1 MLRNNL
7 IIAWRNLMR
16 HRLHTVINLAGLSLG
31 MAFCLL
37 AWRFASQEWSFDRF
51 HSKGDRVYRVYVE
64 FMVPEEGLVR
74 YADVINFAFAP
85 ELEALSPQVERTV
98 RLSAARGN
106 DIDDRVVRT
115 TFAGN
120 SADEEFLLVDP
131 AFFEVFDFPL
141 LLGDEVTA
149 LAERNSVVLSYE
161 MAQRLFGDVNPLG
174 QSLRLAS
181 LATRDVEDFT
191 ITGVAAPVPRT
202 SSIQFNM
209 LLPFDNTELLYH
221 DSPDAWEGTCNAY
234 VLLASG
240 AEPADVAPAF
250 VQLTR
255 DMAQRDGWE
264 IPEGSPEDF
273 SLFRLQPL
281 TDLRS
286 DTSLM
291 SFKDGHGV
299 VEPRDPFISYV
310 LVSMALAVLL
320 MGCINFV
327 NLAIGRASL
336 RAAEVG
342 VRKAAGAGRGQLM
355 RQFIGEA
362 VVLSVVGLGA
372 GCALAALLL
381 PAFNAT
387 FSQELSLG
395 LSEPGMLGALEALLL
410 LVSLG
415 AGWYPA
421 LVLSRLDPLSAIRRN
436 VSMAG
441 IARFSR
447 VLVGVQLAIS
457 VGLIT
462 CTLIMYHQLEH
473 VMARDMG
480 IDQERV
486 IAVHANAL
494 YDLKPD
500 HPFLVEA
507 FLRHSRVASVTMVD
521 EDFLRGTHWRD
532 NRAKTESGRETK
544 VRPYTVDH
552 NFVETMNLE
561 LIGGRDFSLAQGDK
575 DNLALIS
582 ESAAARLGLADPI
595 GETIEVGRMSRSRGF
610 RPVNG
615 ARGGGARIIGIVKDF
630 TFESGYED
638 APPGLLLLN
647 PHLGRRYY
655 KGNLTFMYQVD
666 LMFVRVK
673 PGDMQEVVQYM
684 QETWS
689 SIVDHADFHFSFL
702 QQDLEAAYRDELR
715 WRRLITW
722 AALGAVFISVLGA
735 FALTALAAGRRTK
748 EIGIRKALGAS
759 VFGIT
764 ALMTREFACL
774 ALIGA
779 LVAWPLSWW
788 WMRDWLNGFAFR
800 IDLAAWHFAAGA
812 AITLVAVLISSGHQA
827 YKAAK
832 ADPIEALRYE

>member
-1 MLRNNL
+1 MLHNNL

-16 HRLHTVINLAGLSLG
+16 HRLHTVINLAGLGLG

-51 HSKGDRVYRVYVE
+51 HSKADRIYRVYYE
-64 FMVPEEGLVR
+64 SMASEQGGQVR
-74 YADVINFAFAP
+74 YADVIDLAFAP
-85 ELEALSPQVERTV
+85 ELEALSPHIERTI
-98 RLSAARGN
+98 RLKATRHN
-106 DIDDRVVRT
+106 KRYVHT
-115 TFAGN
+115 TFEG
-120 SADEEFLLVDP
+120 SSRDEEFLLADP
-131 AFFEVFDFPL
+131 EFFEVFDFPL
-141 LLGDEVTA
+141 LRGDAATA

-161 MAQRLFGDVNPLG
+161 MAQRLFGDADPLG
-174 QSLRLAS
+174 QRLTITSMRGRNKA
-181 LATRDVEDFT
+181 EDFT

-209 LLPFDNTELLYH
+209 LLPFDNTEFLMRK
-221 DSPDAWEGTCNAY
+221 SPDEWDSSCDAF
-234 VLLASG
+234 VLLTPEAD
-240 AEPADVAPAF
+240 PADVAPA
-250 VQLTR
+250 L
-255 DMAQRDGWE
+255 AQITQIWLQHRESE
-264 IPEGSPEDF
+264 IPEALAEGASAF
-273 SLFRLQPL
+273 HLQPL
-281 TDLRS
+281 IDMHS
-286 DTSLM
+286 DTGLLPVY
-291 SFKDGHGV
+291 GHGV
-299 VEPRDPFISYV
+299 IKPSDPYISYV

-342 VRKAAGAGRGQLM
+342 VRKAVGAGRGQLM
-355 RQFIGEA
+355 RQFLGEA

-395 LSEPGMLGALEALLL
+395 LSEPSMLGALAALLL

-421 LVLSRLDPLSAIRRN
+421 LLLSRLDALSAIRRS

-447 VLVGVQLAIS
+447 VLVSVQLAIS

-473 VMARDMG
+473 LMARDLG
-480 IDQERV
+480 IDQERI
-486 IAVHANAL
+486 IAVDTEAVD
-494 YDLKPD
+494 DLKPY
-500 HPFLVEA
+500 HPRLVEA
-507 FLRHSRVASVTMVD
+507 FLRHSRIASVTTLKD
-521 EDFLRGTHWRD
+521 NFLSKPYMFELD
-532 NRAKTESGRETK
+532 YRAGTESGRETK
-544 VRPYTVDH
+544 VRPYVVDH
-552 NFVETMNLE
+552 NFVKTMNLE
-561 LIGGRDFSLAQGDK
+561 LVSGRDFSLAQGDK
-575 DNLALIS
+575 KNLALIS
-582 ESAAARLGLADPI
+582 ESAAARLGLADPV
-595 GETIEVGRMSRSRGF
+595 GEMIKLGYMSRSEMVWRRKGDED
-610 RPVNG
+610 RVVG
-615 ARGGGARIIGIVKDF
+615 VVKDF

-638 APPGLLLLN
+638 ATPGLLLLN
-647 PHLGRRYY
+647 SHLGQNYY
-655 KGNLTFMYQVD
+655 KGNLFFEYEAD
-666 LMFVRVK
+666 LMLVRVK

-689 SIVDHADFHFSFL
+689 GIVDYADFNFSFL
-702 QQDLEAAYRDELR
+702 QQDLEAAYRDELH
-715 WRRLITW
+715 WRQLITW
-722 AALGAVFISVLGA
+722 AAVGAVFISVLGA

-759 VFGIT
+759 VFGLT
-764 ALMTREFACL
+764 TLMTREFACL
-774 ALIGA
+774 ALIGS

-812 AITLVAVLISSGHQA
+812 AIALVAVLISSGHQA

-832 ADPIEALRYE
+832 ADPVEALRYE

>member
-7 IIAWRNLMR
+7 IIAWRTLMR

-51 HSKGDRVYRVYVE
+51 HSKADRIYRVYIE
-64 FMVPEEGLVR
+64 TRVPEEGLVR
-74 YADVINFAFAP
+74 IADAIDFAFAP
-85 ELEALSPQVERTV
+85 ELEALSPHVERTV
-98 RLSAARGN
+98 RLSAAKGGDR
-106 DIDDRVVRT
+106 DDRVVRT
-115 TFAGN
+115 TVEDSLAY
-120 SADEEFLLVDP
+120 EEFLLVDP

-141 LLGDEVTA
+141 LLGDATTA
-149 LAERNSVVLSYE
+149 LAERNSVVLGYD
-161 MAQRLFGDVNPLG
+161 MAQRLFGDANPLG
-174 QSLRLAS
+174 ERLTIAAMHGS
-181 LATRDVEDFT
+181 DVKDFT
-191 ITGVAAPVPRT
+191 ITGVAAPVPHT

-209 LLPFDNTELLYH
+209 LLPFENTEFLFR
-221 DSPDAWEGTCNAY
+221 DSPDAWEGSCNAY
-234 VLLASG
+234 ILLAFG
-240 AEPADVAPAF
+240 TDPADVTPAF

-255 DMAQRDGWE
+255 DMAQKGRWE

-273 SLFRLQPL
+273 SWFRLQPL
-281 TDLRS
+281 IDLHS
-286 DTSLM
+286 DTGLM
-291 SFKDGHGV
+291 KWRRHGV
-299 VEPRDPFISYV
+299 VEPRDPFVSYV

-372 GCALAALLL
+372 GYALAALLL

-395 LSEPGMLGALEALLL
+395 LSEPSMLGALVVLLL

-421 LVLSRLDPLSAIRRN
+421 LVLSRLVPLSAIRRS
-436 VSMAG
+436 VSMTG
-441 IARFSR
+441 VARLSR
-447 VLVGVQLAIS
+447 VLISVQLAIS

-462 CTLIMYHQLEH
+462 CTMVMYHQLEH
-473 VMARDMG
+473 LMTQHGFESDRIV
-480 IDQERV
+480 
-486 IAVHANAL
+486 AVNTDPL
-494 YDLKPD
+494 IYIQGSPQ
-500 HPFLVEA
+500 HPALVEA
-507 FLRHSRVASVTMVD
+507 FLRHHRIASVTLVE
-521 EDFLRGTHWRD
+521 EDLRD
-532 NRAKTESGRETK
+532 SYRADYRAVTKGGRETK
-544 VRPYTVDH
+544 IRLYTVDH

-561 LIGGRDFSLAQGDK
+561 LISGRDFSLAQGDK
-575 DNLALIS
+575 ENLALIS
-582 ESAAARLGLADPI
+582 ESAAVRLGLAEPI

-610 RPVNG
+610 RP
-615 ARGGGARIIGIVKDF
+615 RGGGVRIIGVVKDF
-630 TFESGYED
+630 TLESGYED
-638 APPGLLLLN
+638 ISPGLLLLN
-647 PHLGRRYY
+647 PHLGPRFYAA
-655 KGNLTFMYQVD
+655 D

-673 PGDMQEVVQYM
+673 PGDMKEVVQYM
-684 QETWS
+684 QESWS
-689 SIVDHADFHFSFL
+689 SIVDHSQGYADFEFSFL

-722 AALGAVFISVLGA
+722 AAVGAVFISALGA

-759 VFGIT
+759 VFGLT
-764 ALMTREFACL
+764 TLMTREFACL
-774 ALIGA
+774 VLIGSV
-779 LVAWPLSWW
+779 VAWPLSWW
-788 WMRDWLNGFAFR
+788 WMRDWLNGFALR
-800 IDLAAWHFAAGA
+800 IDLSAWHFAAGA
-812 AITLVAVLISSGHQA
+812 AIALVAVLISSGHQA

-832 ADPIEALRYE
+832 ADPVEALRYE

>member
-16 HRLHTVINLAGLSLG
+16 HRLHTVINLAGLGLG

-51 HSKGDRVYRVYVE
+51 HSKADRIYRVYVE
-64 FMVPEEGLVR
+64 AMNPEEGLVR
-74 YADVINFAFAP
+74 DADAIEFAFAP
-85 ELEALSPQVERTV
+85 ELETLSPHVERTA
-98 RLSAARGN
+98 RLNGGRLEKEY
-106 DIDDRVVRT
+106 RVVRT
-115 TFAGN
+115 TFAG
-120 SADEEFLLVDP
+120 SSSDEEFLLVDP
-131 AFFEVFDFPL
+131 AFFKVFDFPL
-141 LLGDEVTA
+141 LRGDASTA

-161 MAQRLFGDVNPLG
+161 MAQRLFGDADPLG
-174 QSLRLAS
+174 QSLTIGSRN
-181 LATRDVEDFT
+181 RIEDFT

-202 SSIQFNM
+202 SSIQFNI
-209 LLPFDNTELLYH
+209 LLPFDNTEFLMRKP
-221 DSPDAWEGTCNAY
+221 PDGWEGSCNTF
-234 VLLASG
+234 VLLKPSAN
-240 AEPADVAPAF
+240 PADLAPAF
-250 VQLTR
+250 LQLTQIMLQHWGDR
-255 DMAQRDGWE
+255 A
-264 IPEGSPEDF
+264 PEDLPGDF
-273 SLFRLQPL
+273 SPFRLQPL

-286 DTSLM
+286 DTGLTQWI
-291 SFKDGHGV
+291 GHGV
-299 VEPRDPFISYV
+299 MEPRDPYVSYV
-310 LVSMALAVLL
+310 LVSISLAVLL

-362 VVLSVVGLGA
+362 VVLSAVGLGA

-395 LSEPGMLGALEALLL
+395 LSEPSMLGALGALLL

-421 LVLSRLDPLSAIRRN
+421 LVLSRLDPLSAIQRN
-436 VSMAG
+436 VSMTG

-457 VGLIT
+457 VGLIS
-462 CTLIMYHQLEH
+462 CTLIMYHQLEY
-473 VMARDMG
+473 VMARDLG
-480 IDQERV
+480 LDEERV
-486 IAVHANAL
+486 IAVHSDAANNRDQARL
-494 YDLKPD
+494 VE
-500 HPFLVEA
+500 PFLQHHRIA
-507 FLRHSRVASVTMVD
+507 AVTLSD
-521 EDFLRGTHWRD
+521 SDFLQNPYWSD
-532 NRAKTESGRETK
+532 YRAVTEDGRETAI
-544 VRPYTVDH
+544 RRYEIDH
-552 NFVETMNLE
+552 NFVQTMGLE
-561 LIGGRDFSLAQGDK
+561 LIRGRDFSQAEGDK
-575 DNLALIS
+575 EDVVVIA
-582 ESAAARLGLADPI
+582 ESAASRLGFTDPI
-595 GETIEVGRMSRSRGF
+595 GETIEIVRVSGSGQRRSRGPF
-610 RPVNG
+610 
-615 ARGGGARIIGIVKDF
+615 RIIGVVKDF
-630 TFESGYED
+630 TFESGYEER
-638 APPGLLLLN
+638 PPGLLTLELSL
-647 PHLGRRYY
+647 PGE
-655 KGNLTFMYQVD
+655 GE

-673 PGDMQEVVQYM
+673 PGDMQEVIQYM
-684 QETWS
+684 EETWS
-689 SIVDHADFHFSFL
+689 SIVNYADFNFSFL

-722 AALGAVFISVLGA
+722 AAVGAVFISALGA

-759 VFGIT
+759 VFGLT
-764 ALMTREFACL
+764 TLMTREFACL
-774 ALIGA
+774 ALIGS

-812 AITLVAVLISSGHQA
+812 AIALVAVLISSGHQA

-832 ADPIEALRYE
+832 ADPVEALRYE

>member
-16 HRLHTVINLAGLSLG
+16 HRLHTAINLAGLGLG

-51 HSKGDRVYRVYVE
+51 HSKADRIYRVYVE
-64 FMVPEEGLVR
+64 AMGSEEGLVR
-74 YADVINFAFAP
+74 IADAIDFAFAP

-98 RLSAARGN
+98 RLSAGDGN
-106 DIDDRVVRT
+106 ERKRRVVRT
-115 TFAGN
+115 TSEGR
-120 SADEEFLLVDP
+120 SSDEEFLLVDP
-131 AFFEVFDFPL
+131 VVFEVFDFPL
-141 LLGDEVTA
+141 LLGDAATA

-161 MAQRLFGDVNPLG
+161 MAQRLFGDAGPLG
-174 QSLRLAS
+174 QSLTIAS
-181 LATRDVEDFT
+181 TRSRSGTEDFT
-191 ITGVAAPVPRT
+191 ITGVAAPVPHT

-209 LLPFDNTELLYH
+209 LLPFENTEFLFHKLPNEW
-221 DSPDAWEGTCNAY
+221 DGSCNAY
-234 VLLASG
+234 VLLASD
-240 AEPADVAPAF
+240 ADPADVAPAF
-250 VQLTR
+250 VQITR
-255 DMAQRDGWE
+255 DMAQRDGEE
-264 IPEGSPEDF
+264 IPEDLPEDF
-273 SLFRLQPL
+273 SWFRLQPL
-281 TDLRS
+281 TDLHS
-286 DTSLM
+286 DTGLM
-291 SFKDGHGV
+291 KWIGHGV

-310 LVSMALAVLL
+310 LVSIALTILL

-362 VVLSVVGLGA
+362 VVVSVVGVGA

-395 LSEPGMLGALEALLL
+395 LSEPSMLGALGVLLL

-421 LVLSRLDPLSAIRRN
+421 LVLSRLTPLNAIRRN
-436 VSMAG
+436 VSITG
-441 IARFSR
+441 VTRLSR

-457 VGLIT
+457 VGLISS
-462 CTLIMYHQLEH
+462 TLVMYHQLEH
-473 VMARDMG
+473 LMTRHT
-480 IDQERV
+480 DQERV
-486 IAVHANAL
+486 I
-494 YDLKPD
+494 
-500 HPFLVEA
+500 LVDTDSIGPMNRLNSLVNA
-507 FLRHSRVASVTMVD
+507 FLQHSRLASISLMD
-521 EDFLRGTHWRD
+521 EDYEDFLDFGRFSGRFW
-532 NRAKTESGRETK
+532 AVTESGREANIL
-544 VRPYTVDH
+544 PYEVDH
-552 NFVETMNLE
+552 NFVETLNLE
-561 LIGGRDFSLAQGDK
+561 LIHGRDFSLDQGDK
-575 DNLALIS
+575 DNLVVIS
-582 ESAAARLGLADPI
+582 ESAAARLGFADPI
-595 GETIEVGRMSRSRGF
+595 GETIDIVHTMSREGRK
-610 RPVNG
+610 PI
-615 ARGGGARIIGIVKDF
+615 GGRIGTGARIIGVVKDF

-638 APPGLLLLN
+638 FPPGLLLLF
-647 PHLGRRYY
+647 PDFG
-655 KGNLTFMYQVD
+655 VPD

-673 PGDMQEVVQYM
+673 SGDMQEVVQYM

-689 SIVDHADFHFSFL
+689 SIISDEDFHFSFL
-702 QQDLEAAYRDELR
+702 QQDMEAAYRDELR

-722 AALGAVFISVLGA
+722 AAVGAVLISVLGA

-759 VFGIT
+759 VFGLT
-764 ALMTREFACL
+764 TLMTREFACL
-774 ALIGA
+774 ALIGS

-800 IDLAAWHFAAGA
+800 IDLSAWHFATGA

-832 ADPIEALRYE
+832 ADPVEALRYE

>member
-1 MLRNNL
+1 
-7 IIAWRNLMR
+7 
-16 HRLHTVINLAGLSLG
+16 

-51 HSKGDRVYRVYVE
+51 HSKADRIYRVYFE
-64 FMVPEEGLVR
+64 AMNPEGGLVR
-74 YADVINFAFAP
+74 YADVIDFAFAP
-85 ELEALSPQVERTV
+85 ELEALSPHVESTV

-115 TFAGN
+115 TFEGN
-120 SADEEFLLVDP
+120 SADEKFLLVDP

-141 LLGDEVTA
+141 LLGDEATA

-161 MAQRLFGDVNPLG
+161 MAQRLFGDADPLG
-174 QSLRLAS
+174 QNLRLAS
-181 LATRDVEDFT
+181 LATSDVEDFT

-234 VLLASG
+234 VLLAPD
-240 AEPADVAPAF
+240 ADPADVAPAF

-255 DMAQRDGWE
+255 DKAQREGWE
-264 IPEGSPEDF
+264 LPEGSPEDF

-291 SFKDGHGV
+291 SFKDGHGA

-395 LSEPGMLGALEALLL
+395 LSVGALGALLL

-421 LVLSRLDPLSAIRRN
+421 FVLSRLDPLSAIRRN

-447 VLVGVQLAIS
+447 VLVVVQLAIS

-462 CTLIMYHQLEH
+462 CTLVMYHQLEH

-486 IAVHANAL
+486 IAVHTKAL
-494 YDLKPD
+494 YDLKPH

-521 EDFLRGTHWRD
+521 KDFLEDTSWSD
-532 NRAKTESGRETK
+532 YQAKTESGRETK

-552 NFVETMNLE
+552 NFVETMKLE
-561 LIGGRDFSLAQGDK
+561 LIGGRDFSLTQGDK
-575 DNLALIS
+575 DNRALIS
-582 ESAAARLGLADPI
+582 ESAAARLGLVDPI

-638 APPGLLLLN
+638 TPPGLLLLN
-647 PHLGRRYY
+647 PYLGPRYSQ
-655 KGNLTFMYQVD
+655 GNLIFTYEVD
-666 LMFVRVK
+666 LMLVRVK

-684 QETWS
+684 QESWN
-689 SIVDHADFHFSFL
+689 SIVNYADFNFSFL

-715 WRRLITW
+715 WRQLITW
-722 AALGAVFISVLGA
+722 AAVGAVFISALGA

-748 EIGIRKALGAS
+748 EIGIRKALGAN
-759 VFGIT
+759 VFGLT
-764 ALMTREFACL
+764 TLMTREFACL
-774 ALIGA
+774 ALIGSV
-779 LVAWPLSWW
+779 VAWPLSWW

-812 AITLVAVLISSGHQA
+812 AIALIAVLISSGHQA

-832 ADPIEALRYE
+832 ADPVEALRYE

>member
-1 MLRNNL
+1 MLHNNL

-16 HRLHTVINLAGLSLG
+16 HRLHTLINLAGLGLG

-51 HSKGDRVYRVYVE
+51 HSKGDRIYRVYGE
-64 FMVPEEGLVR
+64 FMMQEEGLVR
-74 YADVINFAFAP
+74 YADVIDFAFAP
-85 ELEALSPQVERTV
+85 ELEALSPHVERTV

-115 TFAGN
+115 TFEGN

-131 AFFEVFDFPL
+131 AFFEVFDFSL
-141 LLGDEVTA
+141 LLGDAATA

-161 MAQRLFGDVNPLG
+161 MAQRLFGDADPLG

-181 LATRDVEDFT
+181 LATLDVEDFT
-191 ITGVAAPVPRT
+191 ITGVAAPVPHT

-221 DSPDAWEGTCNAY
+221 RSSNEWEGTCNAY
-234 VLLASG
+234 VLLAPG
-240 AEPADVAPAF
+240 ADPADIAPAF

-255 DMAQRDGWE
+255 DLIQRDGGE

-281 TDLRS
+281 ADLRS

-299 VEPRDPFISYV
+299 MEPRDPFISYV

-355 RQFIGEA
+355 CQFIGEA

-395 LSEPGMLGALEALLL
+395 LSEPGMLGALGALLL

-462 CTLIMYHQLEH
+462 CTLVMYHQLEH
-473 VMARDMG
+473 VIARDMG

-486 IAVHANAL
+486 IAVHTEAL
-494 YDLKPD
+494 YDLKPH

-507 FLRHSRVASVTMVD
+507 FLRHSRVASVAMVD
-521 EDFLRGTHWRD
+521 KNFLQDPHWSD
-532 NRAKTESGRETK
+532 YQAKTESGRETK

-552 NFVETMNLE
+552 NFVETMKLE

-575 DNLALIS
+575 DNRALIS

-595 GETIEVGRMSRSRGF
+595 GEIIEVGRMSRSRGF
-610 RPVNG
+610 RPVSG
-615 ARGGGARIIGIVKDF
+615 ARGGGALIIGIVKDF

-647 PHLGRRYY
+647 PHLGWPSYY
-655 KGNLTFMYQVD
+655 SVD

-673 PGDMQEVVQYM
+673 PGDMQEVVQHM
-684 QETWS
+684 QESWD
-689 SIVDHADFHFSFL
+689 SIVDHADFNFSFL
-702 QQDLEAAYRDELR
+702 QQDIEAAYRDELR
-715 WRRLITW
+715 WRQLITW
-722 AALGAVFISVLGA
+722 AAVGAVFISALGA

-759 VFGIT
+759 VFGLTTLI
-764 ALMTREFACL
+764 TREFACL
-774 ALIGA
+774 ALIGS

-812 AITLVAVLISSGHQA
+812 AIALVAVLISSGHQA

-832 ADPIEALRYE
+832 ADPVEALRYE

>member
-16 HRLHTVINLAGLSLG
+16 HRLHTAINLAGLGLG

-51 HSKGDRVYRVYVE
+51 HSKADRIYRVYVDY
-64 FMVPEEGLVR
+64 MGSKRQVR
-74 YADVINFAFAP
+74 YADRIDLAFAP
-85 ELEALSPQVERTV
+85 ELEALSPHVERTV
-98 RLSAARGN
+98 RLNASWYRT
-106 DIDDRVVRT
+106 RVVRT
-115 TFAGN
+115 TFEGN
-120 SADEEFLLVDP
+120 SRDEEFLLVDP

-141 LLGDEVTA
+141 LRGDAATA

-161 MAQRLFGDVNPLG
+161 MAQRLFGDADPLG
-174 QSLRLAS
+174 QRLTITS
-181 LATRDVEDFT
+181 IVWKRPEDFT
-191 ITGVAAPVPRT
+191 VTGVAAPVPRT

-209 LLPFDNTELLYH
+209 LLPFDNTEFLLH
-221 DSPDAWEGTCNAY
+221 DSPNAWEGYCNTF
-234 VLLASG
+234 VLLAPG
-240 AEPADVAPAF
+240 ANPADLAPALA
-250 VQLTR
+250 QLT
-255 DMAQRDGWE
+255 QIWLQHWE
-264 IPEGSPEDF
+264 SKVPEALSEGASAF
-273 SLFRLQPL
+273 HLQPL
-281 TDLRS
+281 TDMRS
-286 DTSLM
+286 DTRLM
-291 SFKDGHGV
+291 PDYGHGV
-299 VEPRDPFISYV
+299 AEPRDPYVSYI
-310 LVSMALAVLL
+310 LVSIALAVLL

-342 VRKAAGAGRGQLM
+342 VRKAVGAGRGQLM

-362 VVLSVVGLGA
+362 VVLSAVGLGA

-387 FSQELSLG
+387 FLQELSLG
-395 LSEPGMLGALEALLL
+395 LSEPGMLGALGVLLL

-421 LVLSRLDPLSAIRRN
+421 LVLSRLDALSAIRRS

-441 IARFSR
+441 ITRLSR

-462 CTLIMYHQLEH
+462 CTLVMYHQLEH
-473 VMARDMG
+473 LMARDLG

-486 IAVHANAL
+486 IAVDMDAIP
-494 YDLKPD
+494 DLSLE
-500 HPFLVEA
+500 HPVLVES
-507 FLRHSRVASVTMVD
+507 FLRHSRIASVTTL
-521 EDFLRGTHWRD
+521 EDNFLKEPYVFEMD
-532 NRAKTESGRETK
+532 YRAETK
-544 VRPYTVDH
+544 SGQETKIRPYIVDH
-552 NFVETMNLE
+552 NFVQTMNLE
-561 LIGGRDFSLAQGDK
+561 LVRGRDFSLAQGDK
-575 DNLALIS
+575 QNLALIS

-595 GETIEVGRMSRSRGF
+595 GEMIEVGRMSSSGVKKSVWGRK
-610 RPVNG
+610 
-615 ARGGGARIIGIVKDF
+615 GGEDRIIGVVKDF

-647 PHLGRRYY
+647 PHLGPPSYY
-655 KGNLTFMYQVD
+655 EAD
-666 LMFVRVK
+666 LMLVRVK
-673 PGDMQEVVQYM
+673 PGDMQEVIQYM
-684 QETWS
+684 EETWG
-689 SIVDHADFHFSFL
+689 SIVDYADFNFSFL

-715 WRRLITW
+715 WRQLITW
-722 AALGAVFISVLGA
+722 AAVGAVFISVLGA

-764 ALMTREFACL
+764 TLMTREFACL
-774 ALIGA
+774 ALIGS

-812 AITLVAVLISSGHQA
+812 AIALVAVLVSSGHQA

-832 ADPIEALRYE
+832 ADPVEALRNE